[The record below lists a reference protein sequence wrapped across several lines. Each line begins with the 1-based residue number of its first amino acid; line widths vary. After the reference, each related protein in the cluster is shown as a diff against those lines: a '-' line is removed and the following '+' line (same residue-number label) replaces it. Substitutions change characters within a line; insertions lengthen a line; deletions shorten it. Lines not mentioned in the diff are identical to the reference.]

1 MFDRMPP
8 EMLARVKNQGTTT
21 NELNAIAHVASGYGG
36 NGTSATDAERR
47 ITEGILI
54 DKVGKRKAASLIKQA
69 RRRVVK
75 DTF

>member
-1 MFDRMPP
+1 MFDRMKP
-8 EMLARVKNQGTTT
+8 EKLARAKRQSVTT
-21 NELNAIAHVASGYGG
+21 NELNALAHVASGYGG

-54 DKVGKRKAASLIKQA
+54 DKVGERKAASLIRQA